1 MTASDSTYPSNITKS
16 PQSSKLTQESE
27 ASTIVEPSPDDAVT
41 LSGNTTSRPSSPANK
56 HAIST
61 NTADLEKGSTLP
73 TRVEDI
79 SKSCNP
85 SESDRGPPDSNS
97 VDWDGPDDPMNPYN
111 WPTTKKVAI
120 VVGIAL
126 ITFLTPL
133 GSAMFAPGT
142 AHVMSEFKTSNPEL
156 ASFVVSVYLL
166 GYAFGPLIIGP
177 LSELYGRMYL
187 YHACNILFIVFNIA
201 CALAPSLASLIVFRF
216 LAGSAGSCPL
226 TIGAAS
232 LADMI
237 KQEKRGAAMGAW
249 ALGPLI
255 GPVVGPIAGGYL
267 TEAMGWRWTFWILA
281 IASGAVTI
289 NTFLFM
295 SESCHPILLERKR
308 KRLVKETGNQNLKSV
323 LDTGK
328 TSKELFLF
336 AIVRPTKML
345 FLSPIVLLLSLF
357 MALVYGY
364 LYLLFTT
371 FTNVFVQQY
380 HFSTGSAGLSFLG
393 IGVGSILGL
402 AVSATL
408 SDRIL
413 QNLAKKNNGEM
424 KPEYRLPLMIPG
436 GLCVPIGLFWY
447 GWTAE
452 KGVHYVVPIVGT
464 GFVGVGMIM
473 VFMTGSTYLVDA
485 FTVHAAS
492 AMAATTVLRSLGGA
506 VLPLCG
512 LKMYSALGL
521 GWGNSLLGFIALAMT
536 PIPWVFYQYGERV
549 RTSKRF
555 HVNF

>member
-1 MTASDSTYPSNITKS
+1 M
-16 PQSSKLTQESE
+16 
-27 ASTIVEPSPDDAVT
+27 
-41 LSGNTTSRPSSPANK
+41 GR
-56 HAIST
+56 
-61 NTADLEKGSTLP
+61 
-73 TRVEDI
+73 
-79 SKSCNP
+79 
-85 SESDRGPPDSNS
+85 
-97 VDWDGPDDPMNPYN
+97 
-111 WPTTKKVAI
+111 
-120 VVGIAL
+120 
-126 ITFLTPL
+126 PL

-281 IASGAVTI
+281 IAVSTPFLPWSSRALLLTASPQSGAVTI

-380 HFSTGSAGLSFLG
+380 HFSTG
-393 IGVGSILGL
+393 IILRIPNPPEDL
-402 AVSATL
+402 QCTL
-408 SDRIL
+408 NQLTSL
-413 QNLAKKNNGEM
+413 LKKNRKCWTFIPRYWCGVNSRPCRQRNIIRPHPS
-424 KPEYRLPLMIPG
+424 KP
-436 GLCVPIGLFWY
+436 
-447 GWTAE
+447 
-452 KGVHYVVPIVGT
+452 
-464 GFVGVGMIM
+464 
-473 VFMTGSTYLVDA
+473 
-485 FTVHAAS
+485 
-492 AMAATTVLRSLGGA
+492 
-506 VLPLCG
+506 
-512 LKMYSALGL
+512 
-521 GWGNSLLGFIALAMT
+521 
-536 PIPWVFYQYGERV
+536 
-549 RTSKRF
+549 SKKEQRRDEA
-555 HVNF
+555 

>member
-1 MTASDSTYPSNITKS
+1 MTMKDHEIIASVEVNSR
-16 PQSSKLTQESE
+16 EE
-27 ASTIVEPSPDDAVT
+27 ASTIVEPSHDDAVT
-41 LSGNTTSRPSSPANK
+41 LSSNTASRPSSPANERAADPEK
-56 HAIST
+56 AAIPSSSAVDGSQT
-61 NTADLEKGSTLP
+61 RNQPGSGGEPAD
-73 TRVEDI
+73 
-79 SKSCNP
+79 
-85 SESDRGPPDSNS
+85 SDK
-97 VDWDGPDDPMNPYN
+97 VDWDGPDDPMYPYN
-111 WPTTKKVAI
+111 WPRTKKVGI

-133 GSAMFAPGT
+133 GSSMFAPGT
-142 AHVMSEFKTSNPEL
+142 AEAMREFKTSNPEL

-166 GYAFGPLIIGP
+166 GYAFGPLIIAP
-177 LSELYGRMYL
+177 LSELYGRLYL
-187 YHACNILFIVFNIA
+187 YHACNVLFIVFNIA
-201 CALAPSLASLIVFRF
+201 CAVAPNLPALIVFRF

-226 TIGAAS
+226 TIGAATI
-232 LADMI
+232 ADMI

-249 ALGPLI
+249 AFGPII
-255 GPVVGPIAGGYL
+255 GPVVGPVAGGYL
-267 TEAMGWRWTFWILA
+267 SEALGWRWTFWILA
-281 IASGAVTI
+281 MVSGAVTI

-295 SESCHPILLERKR
+295 SESCHPVLLERKR

-336 AIVRPTKML
+336 AIVRPTIIL
-345 FLSPIVLLLSLF
+345 FLSPIVLLLSIF
-357 MALVYGY
+357 MAVVYGY

-371 FTNVFVQQY
+371 FSNVFVQQY
-380 HFSTGSAGLSFLG
+380 NFSTGSAGLAFLG

-402 AVSATL
+402 TVSAAL

-413 QNLAKKNNGEM
+413 KNLAKRHNGEM
-424 KPEYRLPLMIPG
+424 KPEFRLPLMIPG
-436 GLCVPIGLFWY
+436 GLFVPIGLFWY

-464 GFVGVGMIM
+464 GFVGVGMILIM
-473 VFMTGSTYLVDA
+473 MTGSTYIVDA

-492 AMAATTVLRSLGGA
+492 AMAASTVLRSLVGA

-512 LKMYSALGL
+512 LKMYGALGL

-549 RTSKRF
+549 RTSKKFRVSF
-555 HVNF
+555 

>member
-1 MTASDSTYPSNITKS
+1 MADVDKGPTLPSS
-16 PQSSKLTQESE
+16 GEVGSQYHDRP
-27 ASTIVEPSPDDAVT
+27 
-41 LSGNTTSRPSSPANK
+41 LSGGEPM
-56 HAIST
+56 
-61 NTADLEKGSTLP
+61 
-73 TRVEDI
+73 
-79 SKSCNP
+79 
-85 SESDRGPPDSNS
+85 DSNK

-111 WPTTKKVAI
+111 WPTTKKVGI

-133 GSAMFAPGT
+133 GSSIFAPGT
-142 AHVMSEFKTSNPEL
+142 AEVMTEFKTNNLEL
-156 ASFVVSVYLL
+156 ASFVMSVYLL
-166 GYAFGPLIIGP
+166 GYAFGPLIIAP

-187 YHACNILFIVFNIA
+187 YHACNVLFIVFNVA
-201 CALAPSLASLIVFRF
+201 CAVAPRLDSLIVFRF
-216 LAGSAGSCPL
+216 FAGAAGSCPL

-255 GPVVGPIAGGYL
+255 GPVAGPIAGGYL
-267 TEAMGWRWTFWILA
+267 TESMGWRWTFWILA
-281 IASGAVTI
+281 IASGAVAV
-289 NTFLFM
+289 NTFVFM
-295 SESCHPILLERKR
+295 SESCHSILLEQKR

-345 FLSPIVLLLSLF
+345 FLSPIVFLLSLY

-371 FTNVFVQQY
+371 FSSVFVGQY
-380 HFSTGSAGLSFLG
+380 NFSTGSAGLAFLG
-393 IGVGSILGL
+393 IGVGSLIGL
-402 AVSATL
+402 AFSSAL

-424 KPEYRLPLMIPG
+424 KPEYRVPLMIPG

-452 KGVHYVVPIVGT
+452 KGMHYVVPIFGT
-464 GFVGVGMIM
+464 SFLGIGMIM

-492 AMAATTVLRSLGGA
+492 AMAATTVFRSLGGA
-506 VLPLCG
+506 LLPLCG
-512 LKMYSALGL
+512 LKMYSSLGL

-536 PIPWVFYQYGERV
+536 PIPWAFYRYGERV

-555 HVNF
+555 RVNF

>member
-1 MTASDSTYPSNITKS
+1 MTASDT
-16 PQSSKLTQESE
+16 
-27 ASTIVEPSPDDAVT
+27 STIVEPSPDDAVI
-41 LSGNTTSRPSSPANK
+41 LSGNATSRPSFPSNK
-56 HAIST
+56 RAISVSMV
-61 NTADLEKGSTLP
+61 DVEKGPTLP
-73 TRVEDI
+73 SSGEDG
-79 SKSCNP
+79 SQ
-85 SESDRGPPDSNS
+85 PPDRPVSGGERMDSNK

-111 WPTTKKVAI
+111 WPTTKKVGI

-133 GSAMFAPGT
+133 GSSMFAPGT
-142 AHVMSEFKTSNPEL
+142 AEVMAEFKTNNPEL

-166 GYAFGPLIIGP
+166 GYAFGPLIIAP

-187 YHACNILFIVFNIA
+187 YHACNVLFIVFNVA
-201 CALAPSLASLIVFRF
+201 CAVAPSLDSLIVFRF
-216 LAGSAGSCPL
+216 FAGAAGSCPL

-255 GPVVGPIAGGYL
+255 GPVAGPIAGGYL

-281 IASGAVTI
+281 IASGAVTV
-289 NTFLFM
+289 NTFIFM
-295 SESCHPILLERKR
+295 SESCHSILLEQKR
-308 KRLVKETGNQNLKSV
+308 KRLVKQTGNQNLKSV

-345 FLSPIVLLLSLF
+345 FLSPIVFLLSLY

-371 FTNVFVQQY
+371 FSSVFVGQY
-380 HFSTGSAGLSFLG
+380 NFSTGSAGLAFLG
-393 IGVGSILGL
+393 IGVGSIIGL
-402 AVSATL
+402 AFSSAF

-424 KPEYRLPLMIPG
+424 KPEYRVPLMIPG

-464 GFVGVGMIM
+464 SFLGIGMIM

-506 VLPLCG
+506 LLPLCG
-512 LKMYSALGL
+512 LKMYSTLGL

-536 PIPWVFYQYGERV
+536 PIPWAFYQYGERV
-549 RTSKRF
+549 RTSKSFR
-555 HVNF
+555 VNF